1 MPRERK
7 GLTPRKSQKR
17 DARTFFVIAT
27 EGYATEKKYFN
38 GLETKAN
45 PKVKIEVLE
54 KDSTA
59 SSPKD
64 VLEALDAYAKEYVLV
79 DGDELWVVIDRDSWS
94 AKMIKNI
101 AQACHQK
108 ANYFFALSNPCFEF
122 WLLLHVAK
130 VESWTDEVK
139 KEFFENKK
147 VSKTRTRL
155 EKELLDILGSYNKRN
170 PDLSH
175 FLPHVQKAIVQAK
188 YFDVNP
194 ENRWIDG
201 LGTRVYL
208 LVEKLI

>member
-54 KDSTA
+54 KESTA
-59 SSPKD
+59 SSPED
-64 VLEALDAYAKEYVLV
+64 VLNALNAYAKEYVLIEE
-79 DGDELWVVIDRDSWS
+79 DELWVVIDRDSWS

-108 ANYFFALSNPCFEF
+108 PGYFFALSNPCFEF
-122 WLLLHVAK
+122 WLLLHV
-130 VESWTDEVK
+130 VEVASWTDEVK
-139 KEFFENKK
+139 KEFFENEKAN
-147 VSKTRTRL
+147 KTRTRL
-155 EKELLDILGSYNKRN
+155 EKELINVLGSYNKRN

-175 FLPHVQKAIVQAK
+175 FLPHVQKAIDQARDL
-188 YFDVNP
+188 DVNQDS
-194 ENRWIDG
+194 RWIDG
-201 LGTRVYL
+201 LGTRVYR